1 MEFSRYELAAIK
13 RTAQNVKMLRNK
25 LAKVT
30 EKYYQI
36 ASEKEGLEEEIKN
49 WETPILKK
57 YGFTSEEI
65 LSGEADRV
73 ITGAG
78 QPQSDYTM
86 QDNEPHEVPETYEA
100 PGQAEWVPQPAAE
113 ETASTEL

>member
-1 MEFSRYELAAIK
+1 MELSRYELAAVK

-30 EKYYQI
+30 EKW
-36 ASEKEGLEEEIKN
+36 EKIDAERKALTEEIEN

-57 YGFTSEEI
+57 YGFTSEQI
-65 LSGEADRV
+65 LSGEVDRV
-73 ITGAG
+73 IAEG
-78 QPQSDYTM
+78 QPQSDGTAI
-86 QDNEPHEVPETYEA
+86 EESESYEA
-100 PGQAEWVPQPAAE
+100 PAGNAWDPVPQTAAE

>member
-1 MEFSRYELAAIK
+1 MELSRYELASIK

-30 EKYYQI
+30 EKYNKI
-36 ASEKEGLEEEIKN
+36 AAEKAGLEEEIED
-49 WETPILKK
+49 WETPIRRK
-57 YGFTSEEI
+57 YGFSSEEI

-73 ITGAG
+73 TAEAG
-78 QPQSDYTM
+78 QPQTDGTAIEES
-86 QDNEPHEVPETYEA
+86 ESYEA
-100 PGQAEWVPQPAAE
+100 PAGTAWDPVPQTAAE

>member
-1 MEFSRYELAAIK
+1 MELSRYELAAVK

-30 EKYYQI
+30 EKW
-36 ASEKEGLEEEIKN
+36 EKIDAERKALIEEIEN

-65 LSGEADRV
+65 LSGEADRRIV
-73 ITGAG
+73 EAG

-86 QDNEPHEVPETYEA
+86 QDNEPHEVPETYDA